1 MAKINNYILVCGG
14 TGCRASRSEEIIA
27 ALRRALDRTGESER
41 TRVIRTGCFG
51 FCEQGPIVKMIPD
64 NTFYVSVKPE
74 DAEEIV
80 REHVV
85 KGRKVE
91 RLLYTAPDTGQHVPD
106 SKHMK
111 FYKPQLRIALRNC
124 GFIDPENIGEYIARD
139 GYAALAKVLGMQP
152 DHVLQEIIDSGLRGR
167 GGGGFPTGL
176 KWKITRDAKAT
187 ANTWSATPTKG
198 IRAHSWTVRSSKA
211 IPTRSSK
218 RWPSTATAR
227 APRTD

>member
-91 RLLYTAPDTGQHVPD
+91 RLLYTAPDTGQH
-106 SKHMK
+106 
-111 FYKPQLRIALRNC
+111 Y
-124 GFIDPENIGEYIARD
+124 
-139 GYAALAKVLGMQP
+139 
-152 DHVLQEIIDSGLRGR
+152 
-167 GGGGFPTGL
+167 PT
-176 KWKITRDAKAT
+176 A
-187 ANTWSATPTKG
+187 
-198 IRAHSWTVRSSKA
+198 
-211 IPTRSSK
+211 
-218 RWPSTATAR
+218 ST
-227 APRTD
+227 

>member
-176 KWKITRDAKAT
+176 KWKSRAMRKPT